1 MASEITLDA
10 LTKRKAEAQ
19 SPQVETAPTP
29 AQTDAVRRAV
39 EALTP
44 EERAKAEEIK
54 NGIDL
59 MDSQTAILYGVGAQ
73 RNLAEFSDNIL
84 ANVRNK
90 DTGYVGDLMS
100 ELVEKVR
107 DVGVDEAEGG
117 FLDKLPF
124 LRSAARAVRRLLAR
138 YEKIEV
144 QIDRIQRD
152 LEEARM
158 QMLKD
163 IAMFDGLY
171 EKNLEYFRG
180 LQVYIVAGEEKLRET
195 REETLPRLR
204 AEAQAKGDPMSAQ
217 VVRDFEDTVDRF
229 EKKLHDLKLSK
240 AIAIQTAPQ
249 IRLIQNNDK
258 LLVDKIQTAILST
271 IPLWKGQIVIALG
284 LARQQSALQM
294 QRSVT
299 DTTNELLQKNA
310 ELLKQNS
317 LDVARESER
326 GIVDLETLKK
336 VNDDLISTIEE
347 TIQIQREGR
356 AARQSAEAEL
366 ADEIADIDHVTSVLS
381 YAGTVGKV
389 PSGFLSDDIV
399 SQFYSDNYA
408 RIIVYT
414 DTGEEGDEAFAVVT
428 AVREA
433 ASALYDES
441 WTCGQSANLLDMR
454 DVVTHDSVTVNLIAI
469 AFIFLTL
476 LVTFRSITL
485 PFILL
490 FVIESAIWINLS
502 VPYFT
507 DTPLVY
513 LGYLVIN
520 TVQLGATIDYAILM
534 TEGYVVNRRT
544 MGRREAVESTLTKN
558 FISVLTSGL
567 ILSAAGF
574 CLGFES
580 SLEVV
585 AELGILLCRGTLLSM
600 AMVLLALPALLMIFD
615 PLTARLTLKSGFL
628 KKTDKEVETK

>member
-90 DTGYVGDLMS
+90 DTGYVGDLMG

-117 FLDKLPF
+117 VLDKLPF

-144 QIDRIQRD
+144 QIDRIQRN

-299 DTTNELLQKNA
+299 DTTNELLQRNA

-366 ADEIADIDHVTSVLS
+366 A
-381 YAGTVGKV
+381 G
-389 PSGFLSDDIV
+389 
-399 SQFYSDNYA
+399 
-408 RIIVYT
+408 
-414 DTGEEGDEAFAVVT
+414 
-428 AVREA
+428 
-433 ASALYDES
+433 
-441 WTCGQSANLLDMR
+441 
-454 DVVTHDSVTVNLIAI
+454 
-469 AFIFLTL
+469 
-476 LVTFRSITL
+476 
-485 PFILL
+485 
-490 FVIESAIWINLS
+490 IEQKLK
-502 VPYFT
+502 
-507 DTPLVY
+507 D
-513 LGYLVIN
+513 
-520 TVQLGATIDYAILM
+520 
-534 TEGYVVNRRT
+534 
-544 MGRREAVESTLTKN
+544 
-558 FISVLTSGL
+558 
-567 ILSAAGF
+567 
-574 CLGFES
+574 
-580 SLEVV
+580 
-585 AELGILLCRGTLLSM
+585 
-600 AMVLLALPALLMIFD
+600 ALL
-615 PLTARLTLKSGFL
+615 TAAQA
-628 KKTDKEVETK
+628 D

>member
-90 DTGYVGDLMS
+90 DTGYVGDLMG

-117 FLDKLPF
+117 VLDKLPF

-240 AIAIQTAPQ
+240 SIAIQTAPQ

-299 DTTNELLQKNA
+299 VTTNELLQKNA

-366 ADEIADIDHVTSVLS
+366 A
-381 YAGTVGKV
+381 G
-389 PSGFLSDDIV
+389 
-399 SQFYSDNYA
+399 
-408 RIIVYT
+408 
-414 DTGEEGDEAFAVVT
+414 
-428 AVREA
+428 
-433 ASALYDES
+433 
-441 WTCGQSANLLDMR
+441 
-454 DVVTHDSVTVNLIAI
+454 
-469 AFIFLTL
+469 
-476 LVTFRSITL
+476 
-485 PFILL
+485 
-490 FVIESAIWINLS
+490 IEQKLK
-502 VPYFT
+502 
-507 DTPLVY
+507 D
-513 LGYLVIN
+513 
-520 TVQLGATIDYAILM
+520 
-534 TEGYVVNRRT
+534 
-544 MGRREAVESTLTKN
+544 
-558 FISVLTSGL
+558 
-567 ILSAAGF
+567 
-574 CLGFES
+574 
-580 SLEVV
+580 
-585 AELGILLCRGTLLSM
+585 
-600 AMVLLALPALLMIFD
+600 ALL
-615 PLTARLTLKSGFL
+615 TAAQA
-628 KKTDKEVETK
+628 D

>member
-90 DTGYVGDLMS
+90 DTGYVGDLMG

-163 IAMFDGLY
+163 VAMFDGLY

-240 AIAIQTAPQ
+240 SIAIQTAPQ

-366 ADEIADIDHVTSVLS
+366 A
-381 YAGTVGKV
+381 G
-389 PSGFLSDDIV
+389 
-399 SQFYSDNYA
+399 
-408 RIIVYT
+408 
-414 DTGEEGDEAFAVVT
+414 
-428 AVREA
+428 
-433 ASALYDES
+433 
-441 WTCGQSANLLDMR
+441 
-454 DVVTHDSVTVNLIAI
+454 
-469 AFIFLTL
+469 
-476 LVTFRSITL
+476 
-485 PFILL
+485 
-490 FVIESAIWINLS
+490 IEQKLK
-502 VPYFT
+502 
-507 DTPLVY
+507 D
-513 LGYLVIN
+513 
-520 TVQLGATIDYAILM
+520 
-534 TEGYVVNRRT
+534 
-544 MGRREAVESTLTKN
+544 
-558 FISVLTSGL
+558 
-567 ILSAAGF
+567 
-574 CLGFES
+574 
-580 SLEVV
+580 
-585 AELGILLCRGTLLSM
+585 
-600 AMVLLALPALLMIFD
+600 ALL
-615 PLTARLTLKSGFL
+615 TAAQA
-628 KKTDKEVETK
+628 D